1 MVTSKALSFVDSA
14 EPEKRFDDKAFRE
27 FVDSLS
33 FKKFLFNPYEVEG
46 SPISI
51 KLETVDSP
59 MCRGF
64 FDTDYMD
71 NYSYARI
78 HGYNNTCAL
87 RVYMKDLDEVIDALT
102 KVRDGFNTARETGV
116 REFPKPLSYDEWAS
130 TQKSGKYSECCTA
143 CN

>member
-1 MVTSKALSFVDSA
+1 MATDKALSFVDTTK
-14 EPEKRFDDKAFRE
+14 PEKRFDNKAFRD

-33 FKKFLFNPYEVEG
+33 FKKFLFNPYEGED

-51 KLETVDSP
+51 KLDIVNSP

-64 FDTDYMD
+64 FDTDCMD

-78 HGYNNTCAL
+78 YGYNNTCAL

-102 KVRDGFNTARETGV
+102 KVRDGFNTARETGI
-116 REFPKPLSYDEWAS
+116 REFPKPLGYDDWAASHNSSYV
-130 TQKSGKYSECCTA
+130 TECCAA
-143 CN
+143 CD